1 MKRNFDVKVKSTKL
15 ESGDWLFGLTLES
28 IFGDDEF
35 HPDFKKSQEHETILD
50 EEQKKLFF
58 QMVYNFL
65 KNHVDQ

>member
-15 ESGDWLFGLTLES
+15 ESGEWLFGLTLES
-28 IFGDDEF
+28 TFTDEEF

-50 EEQKKLFF
+50 EETKKRFV

-65 KNHVDQ
+65 KKHVE